1 MRTFGKVITAICD
14 GVAKVFSFIFGT
26 LGLWLP
32 TVYAVV
38 FLVACGLS
46 DVPISGRLSVLFYC
60 GLVLTVVLGF
70 AFSMWLRSV
79 RKKRDLE
86 AGNIPERKKKKKYKD
101 VGAISENNSYAPYQS
116 MPASR
121 GGVPNG
127 YANPNSSYGYSQG
140 NNYAPPPP
148 QYGGNYSMPPQGY
161 APPPP
166 AQSGGYMQNS
176 AMPPQSS
183 YGQGG
188 YSGGYAPQNGYVQ
201 NNAQNSYAQTAP
213 AQSRPVQNEDNSDLE
228 RKYFSNK
235 PAPEPERFE
244 RTVSF
249 DSDDAV
255 KKAYGMQDEKEA
267 RKKSTEYSLGTDELW
282 RRLTGTD
289 VPDEQPLVFRT
300 RKDPDL
306 YVYEYS
312 DRYQYWRRTRHGM
325 VLDKTE
331 FKTETN
337 RR

>member
-32 TVYAVV
+32 TVYTVV

-46 DVPISGRLSVLFYC
+46 DVKISGRLSVLFYC
-60 GLVLTVVLGF
+60 GLVLSVVLGF
-70 AFSMWLRSV
+70 AFSMWLRSN
-79 RKKRDLE
+79 RKKRAIE
-86 AGNIPERKKKKKYKD
+86 SGEIHERGKKKKNKD
-101 VGAISENNSYAPYQS
+101 KAPVSGVNSYAPYQS
-116 MPASR
+116 APASYN
-121 GGVPNG
+121 GVPDG
-127 YANPNSSYGYSQG
+127 HANPNASYGYSHG
-140 NNYAPPPP
+140 NYMPPP
-148 QYGGNYSMPPQGY
+148 QYPPNGYSAPHQGY
-161 APPPP
+161 TAPPP
-166 AQSGGYMQNS
+166 AQSGGYMQNG
-176 AMPPQSS
+176 AMPQ
-183 YGQGG
+183 QGNYQQG
-188 YSGGYAPQNGYVQ
+188 AYSGGYAPNNVQNGYQ
-201 NNAQNSYAQTAP
+201 NGYAQSVP
-213 AQSRPVQNEDNSDLE
+213 AQSRPAERTDNSDLE

-255 KKAYGMQDEKEA
+255 KKAYGIPDEKEA

-312 DRYQYWRRTRHGM
+312 DRYQYWRRTRSGM